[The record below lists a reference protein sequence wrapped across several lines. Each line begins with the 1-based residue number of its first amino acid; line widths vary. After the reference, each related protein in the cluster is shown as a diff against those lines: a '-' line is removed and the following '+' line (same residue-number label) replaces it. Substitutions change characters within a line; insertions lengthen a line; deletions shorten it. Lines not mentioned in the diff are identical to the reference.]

1 MKGAKMT
8 VTESKSLT
16 IGNRVYWQGNSA
28 DGGKITATS
37 WDAVTIAW
45 DHGQAATVHH
55 GDMREV
61 TCSAAKPI
69 TVQRQS

>member
-1 MKGAKMT
+1 MT

-28 DGGKITATS
+28 DAGSITEMS
-37 WDAVTIAW
+37 WDAVTISW
-45 DHGQAATVHH
+45 DNGQSATVHH

-61 TCSAAKPI
+61 TCSPTKPI